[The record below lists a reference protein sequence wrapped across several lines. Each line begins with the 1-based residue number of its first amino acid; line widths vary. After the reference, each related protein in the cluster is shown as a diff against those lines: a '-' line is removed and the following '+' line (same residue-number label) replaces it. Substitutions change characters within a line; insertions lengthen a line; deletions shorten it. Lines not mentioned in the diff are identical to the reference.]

1 MPEPRKSYNIACA
14 LVIVDGQVAMVQ
26 QVVNGITFWS
36 LPGGGCEG
44 DESFADAAKREL
56 TEETGLIADSSATRI
71 CSCSYINDTDNSQCH
86 VETFLFTAVTGAL
99 APNDPDKSIDAAT
112 WVPLDQALQY
122 LRSLPWPMMGIP
134 AVTWIEAAQ
143 KEELHWTYAID
154 AQGKSAHLSTTRS
167 ASAAPPSPVRKF

>member
-1 MPEPRKSYNIACA
+1 MSEPRKSYNIACA

-56 TEETGLIADSSATRI
+56 TEETGLIAATAAARI
-71 CSCSYINDTDNSQCH
+71 CSCSYTNDTDNSQCH

-99 APNDPDKSIDAAT
+99 VPNDPDKSIDAAT
-112 WVPLDQALQY
+112 WIPLDQALHY
-122 LRSLPWPMMGIP
+122 LRGLPWPMMGMP

-154 AQGKSAHLSTTRS
+154 AHGKSTHLSTARPTPTHTPP
-167 ASAAPPSPVRKF
+167 APKP